1 MSHAGEFLDTPSAL
15 SLLINLGGKMRMLSH
30 RIALIILVGRVQ
42 DSSAP
47 AHDAAA
53 AAQLSASLDEFRQI
67 YAALSEGSPQLRI
80 APDVAALL
88 RDRRALTEDTSS
100 AIESFI
106 FRAGLLSRD
115 GNTAKVL
122 EFVDFVSGTLLQRLN
137 AMTEGVNATL
147 DHVHDQQRSNAR
159 KNEATVNETLAAIEK
174 VSFSV
179 RLIALNAA
187 TEAVRAGEA
196 GRGFAVIASE
206 IRALSDRAT
215 ELVSSV
221 RTQMR

>member
-15 SLLINLGGKMRMLSH
+15 SLLINLSGKMRMLSH
-30 RIALIILVGRVQ
+30 RIALIILVGRIQ
-42 DSSAP
+42 DGSAP

-53 AAQLSASLDEFRQI
+53 AAQLKASLDEFRRI

-80 APDVAALL
+80 APDVATLL
-88 RDRRALTEDTSS
+88 RDRGAIDQDSTA
-100 AIESFI
+100 AIEDFI
-106 FRAGLLSRD
+106 RHAELLSCD
-115 GNTAKVL
+115 GDTAKVM
-122 EFVDFVSGTLLQRLN
+122 EFVKFVSGRLLQRLN
-137 AMTEGVNATL
+137 VITEGVNATL
-147 DHVHDQQRSNAR
+147 DHVHDEQRSNAR

>member
-1 MSHAGEFLDTPSAL
+1 M
-15 SLLINLGGKMRMLSH
+15 
-30 RIALIILVGRVQ
+30 
-42 DSSAP
+42 
-47 AHDAAA
+47 
-53 AAQLSASLDEFRQI
+53 
-67 YAALSEGSPQLRI
+67 RI

-88 RDRRALTEDTSS
+88 RERGAIDQDSSAAIEDFIRRADM
-100 AIESFI
+100 
-106 FRAGLLSRD
+106 LSRG
-115 GNTAKVL
+115 GNTGRVM
-122 EFVDFVSGTLLQRLN
+122 EFVNFVSGRLLQRLN
-137 AMTEGVNATL
+137 AITEGVNATL
-147 DHVHDQQRSNAR
+147 DHVHDVQRANAR
-159 KNEATVNETLAAIEK
+159 RNEATVNETLAAIEK

>member
-1 MSHAGEFLDTPSAL
+1 M
-15 SLLINLGGKMRMLSH
+15 
-30 RIALIILVGRVQ
+30 
-42 DSSAP
+42 
-47 AHDAAA
+47 
-53 AAQLSASLDEFRQI
+53 
-67 YAALSEGSPQLRI
+67 RI

-88 RDRRALTEDTSS
+88 RERGAIDQDSSAAIEDFIRRADM
-100 AIESFI
+100 
-106 FRAGLLSRD
+106 LSRG
-115 GNTAKVL
+115 GNTGRVM
-122 EFVDFVSGTLLQRLN
+122 EFVNFVSGRLLQRLN
-137 AMTEGVNATL
+137 AITGGVNATL
-147 DHVHDQQRSNAR
+147 DHVHDVQRVNAR
-159 KNEATVNETLAAIEK
+159 RNEATVNETLAAIEK

>member
-15 SLLINLGGKMRMLSH
+15 SLLINLAGKMRMLSH
-30 RIALIILVGRVQ
+30 RIALIILAGKVQ
-42 DSSAP
+42 E
-47 AHDAAA
+47 AAA
-53 AAQLSASLDEFRQI
+53 PGHGEADAHLEASLNEFRLI
-67 YAALSEGSPQLRI
+67 HAALSEGSPQLRI

-88 RDRRALTEDTSS
+88 RERGAIDQDSHAAIEDFIRRAD
-100 AIESFI
+100 
-106 FRAGLLSRD
+106 LLSRG
-115 GNTAKVL
+115 GNTGRVMD
-122 EFVDFVSGTLLQRLN
+122 FVNFVSGRLLQRLN
-137 AMTEGVNATL
+137 AITEGVNATL
-147 DHVHDQQRSNAR
+147 DHVHDVQRANAR
-159 KNEATVNETLAAIEK
+159 RNEATVNETLAAIEK

>member
-15 SLLINLGGKMRMLSH
+15 SLLINLAGKMRMLSH
-30 RIALIILVGRVQ
+30 RIALIILAGKVQ
-42 DSSAP
+42 DAAAP
-47 AHDAAA
+47 AHDPAA
-53 AAQLSASLDEFRQI
+53 AAQLNASLEEFRQI
-67 YAALSEGSPQLRI
+67 YAALSEGSPHLRI

-88 RDRRALTEDTSS
+88 RDHNAIDQDSTA
-100 AIESFI
+100 AIEKFI
-106 FRAGLLSRD
+106 GHAELLSRD
-115 GNTAKVL
+115 GDTAKVM
-122 EFVDFVSGTLLQRLN
+122 EFVNFVSGRLLQRLN
-137 AMTEGVNATL
+137 AITEEVNATL
-147 DHVHDQQRSNAR
+147 DHVHDVQRANAR